1 MYRMEIKTERVLIGG
16 CINTSFAIKKGRCR
30 WEIISDILKAT
41 VAEKKLKKTSIM
53 YKANLDW
60 RNFQRYFDYML
71 KDGFIA
77 KSNPDECYLLTEKGR
92 DFLKRLMEVEEIV
105 T

>member
-1 MYRMEIKTERVLIGG
+1 MEIRTERVPIGG
-16 CINTSFAIKKGRCR
+16 CIDTSFAMKKGRCR

-41 VAEKKLKKTSIM
+41 VAEKKLKKTRIM

-60 RNFQRYFDYML
+60 RNFQRYFDFML

-77 KSNPDECYLLTEKGR
+77 KSNPDECYALTDKGR
-92 DFLKRLMEVEEIV
+92 DFLKRLKDVEEMV

>member
-1 MYRMEIKTERVLIGG
+1 
-16 CINTSFAIKKGRCR
+16 
-30 WEIISDILKAT
+30 
-41 VAEKKLKKTSIM
+41 VADKKLKKTRIM

-60 RNFQRYFDYML
+60 RNFQRYFDFML
-71 KDGFIA
+71 KDGFIT

-92 DFLKRLMEVEEIV
+92 DFLKRLKNVEEMV